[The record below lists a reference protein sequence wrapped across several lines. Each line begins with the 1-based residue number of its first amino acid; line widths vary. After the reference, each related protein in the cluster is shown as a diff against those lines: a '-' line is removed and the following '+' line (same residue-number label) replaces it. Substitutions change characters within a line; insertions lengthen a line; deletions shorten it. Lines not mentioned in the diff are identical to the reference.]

1 MPDGYGIRGL
11 VQYRTACEAGV
22 RGNPPESRDF
32 PRKGRAIIL
41 RRVMSSS
48 RYVIMHT
55 VRYEVRTSSGRG
67 SLDAPKREV
76 RRTLKFNSVTASV
89 CRRYPF

>member
-1 MPDGYGIRGL
+1 MPDGNGIRGT
-11 VQYRTACEAGV
+11 VQHRLPCEAGI

-55 VRYEVRTSSGRG
+55 VRYEVRTSSERG
-67 SLDAPKREV
+67 SLDASKREV
-76 RRTLKFNSVTASV
+76 RRT
-89 CRRYPF
+89 